1 MIWHVYIAIAR
12 REFDVA
18 SALRK
23 LGGEA
28 FVPHVVVPRVKNGR
42 RYSETHPLVPK
53 YVFAGF
59 LVVPWDVFNDE
70 RIRKATSLK
79 HLTGVVSIGD
89 EPARMTRRDLEM
101 ARSMAEPPLAKIA
114 PLRAGDKVKIKTG
127 ALAECAAIIV
137 KMMENTAELDIAKA
151 GRVTIK
157 RDELEA
163 A

>member
-1 MIWHVYIAIAR
+1 MIWHVYIAVGR

-23 LGGEA
+23 LGADA
-28 FVPHVVVPRVKNGR
+28 FVPQVAVKRIKNGR
-42 RYSETHPLVPK
+42 PFLEAHPLVPK

-59 LVVPWDVFNDE
+59 LMVPWEVFNDE

-79 HLTGVVSIGD
+79 HLTGVVSVAG
-89 EPARMTRRDLEM
+89 EPARMTARDIAK
-101 ARSMAEPPLAKIA
+101 ARSMAEPPPAKIA
-114 PLRAGDKVKIKTG
+114 PLRPGDRVKIKSG
-127 ALAECAAIIV
+127 PFAELAGIIED
-137 KMMENTAELDIAKA
+137 MLEGTAVLDIAKA